1 MVPQSKLESPLR
13 IYIEEAGVMKGQVN
27 AWGGKIARGRDL
39 SGGYSKLDSIHMSEI
54 IDITDAV

>member
-27 AWGGKIARGRDL
+27 AWGGKNSQGERFVRG
-39 SGGYSKLDSIHMSEI
+39 IF
-54 IDITDAV
+54 